1 MFLKYLLKSLKLLQF
16 LNIKF
21 SQNFGNSFLNN
32 NLLLCKD
39 MARSTIPT
47 KYYRLYIQL
56 WELIKNNI
64 LLTLILFNWH
74 LNEKKNFYFCFCS
87 VRHCPPSPAL
97 KLLLFLFTKYVFKWV
112 WLIVL
117 LLTVCFVFVLVS
129 QLTFVIHS
137 ILF

>member
-1 MFLKYLLKSLKLLQF
+1 MFLKYLLKSSQ
-16 LNIKF
+16 F

-74 LNEKKNFYFCFCS
+74 LNEKKKNFYFCFCS

>member
-1 MFLKYLLKSLKLLQF
+1 MKYLLKSSKLLQF

-74 LNEKKNFYFCFCS
+74 LNEKKKKNFYFCFCS